1 MSFTNLGFGIM
12 ILIPIL
18 IASALY
24 KRAHNKKVET
34 LRAERK
40 ANFEKLRQQE
50 AKK

>member
-1 MSFTNLGFGIM
+1 MSFTNLGFWIM

-24 KRAHNKKVET
+24 KHAHNKKIET
-34 LRAERK
+34 LRADRK
-40 ANFEKLRQQE
+40 ANFEKLKQQE